1 MRQMGLRNW
10 FRFAN
15 RAASAGAQKRRGASL
30 AATRPARYAE
40 QLEARQL
47 LANDPIVTVN
57 TNFGNFQIEL
67 FPSVAPQTV
76 SNFLTYV
83 NDGAYN
89 DAIFH
94 RSVPGFVEQT
104 GGYLSASNTFS
115 GNASQFTPITTNP
128 PIPLEY
134 NLPNTLG
141 TVAMARG
148 TGVNSATS
156 QWFVNLADN
165 TQQLGPSNG
174 GGYAVFG
181 QVIGNG
187 MSTFNQIAT
196 LPVHNIDNGALSQV
210 PVSGTNQLVRIL
222 SIGVDSIDG
231 TVFSD
236 INANGT
242 LDTGESGIAGRTVF
256 LDRDGNGV
264 PDANNPSTTTDAN
277 GSYTFS
283 GLAAGGYLVKEVI
296 PANGSLTTSA
306 QLATVSVDQTAA
318 VNLGERPSIVGK
330 VFTDANSNGQLDTG
344 ELGVAGRTVFLDI
357 DGSGAPGGNNPS
369 TTTAADGTYAFS
381 SLAPGSYTVREV
393 LPSGTTATTAS
404 APATVVAGQTDFNV
418 NLGETPPPLTTNQIF
433 VNQVYH
439 DLLNRPAEPL
449 ALSYWSGL
457 MASGQSRPLIV
468 LQIEG
473 SQEFRND
480 TVDRLFQLYLHRS
493 ADSAGLAG
501 GSQFLALGGTPEQLG
516 IALVSSSEYYTV
528 RGGGTTQ
535 GFLDALYGDTLHRPV
550 DAATLALLAGDDF
563 SQQLERAQAASVVF
577 GGNEYLSDLVNYSAA
592 PLGWYEA
599 YLGRPAEPAA
609 VTNVVAMLHSGSP
622 DYFAVAQIIGSDEYF
637 ARAQS
642 EAT

>member
-1 MRQMGLRNW
+1 MWHWMFPSC
-10 FRFAN
+10 FRSPKSSI
-15 RAASAGAQKRRGASL
+15 RSR
-30 AATRPARYAE
+30 RPARRGLARPAAAARSAE
-40 QLEARQL
+40 QLETRRL
-47 LANDPIVTVN
+47 LASNPIVTVD

-89 DAIFH
+89 DTIFH

-115 GNASQFTPITTNP
+115 GNTSQFTPITTNP

-141 TVAMARG
+141 TVAMARDS
-148 TGVNSATS
+148 GVNTATS

-165 TQQLGPSNG
+165 TQRLGPSNG

-181 QVIGNG
+181 QIIGNG
-187 MSTFNQIAT
+187 LLTINQIAAFPVDNVDNGT
-196 LPVHNIDNGALSQV
+196 FSQLPVS
-210 PVSGTNQLVRIL
+210 SSNQLARIT

-256 LDRDGNGV
+256 LDRDGSGT
-264 PDANNPSTTTDAN
+264 PDANNPSTVTDASGN
-277 GSYTFS
+277 YTFG
-283 GLAAGGYLVKEVI
+283 GLATGGYLVKEVV

-306 QLATVSVDQTAA
+306 QLATVSLDQTAT

-330 VFTDANSNGQLDTG
+330 VFTDANSNAQLDAG
-344 ELGVAGRTVFLDI
+344 ELGVAGRTVFLNI
-357 DGSGAPGGNNPS
+357 DGTGAPDGNNPS

-381 SLAPGSYTVREV
+381 SLAPGIYAVGEV
-393 LPSGTTATTAS
+393 LPSGTTATTTNVT
-404 APATVVAGQTDFNV
+404 ATVVAGQTDFNV
-418 NLGETPPPLTTNQIF
+418 NLGESPPPLTTNQIF

-439 DLLNRPAEPL
+439 DLLNRAAEPQAL
-449 ALSYWSGL
+449 AYWSGL
-457 MASGQSRPLIV
+457 IESGQSRPLIV

-473 SQEFRND
+473 SQEYRND
-480 TVDRLFQLYLHRS
+480 TVQRLFQLYMHRD
-493 ADSAGLAG
+493 ADTAALAG
-501 GSQFLALGGTPEQLG
+501 GSQFLALGGTPEQLS
-516 IALVSSSEYYTV
+516 IALVSSSEYYAS

-535 GFLDALYGDTLHRPV
+535 GFLNALYGDTLHRPV

-563 SQQLERAQAASVVF
+563 SQQLVRSQAAAVVF
-577 GGNEYLSDLVNYSAA
+577 GGDEYLSDLVNYNAS

-599 YLGRPAEPAA
+599 YLGRPAESAA
-609 VTNVVAMLHSGSP
+609 VTNVVAMLRAGTP

-637 ARAQS
+637 ARAQTL
-642 EAT
+642 A